1 MEKMEVKRYYFII
14 PCLFLMNFLGA
25 CAFVEQKAVLNPDL
39 LVIENDIGNGK
50 EIGVEVVDERPEDTL
65 GYRGGAN
72 LSKAAPIT
80 TDQDVEEVFD
90 RKIREGL
97 RRKGFQPILRTEE
110 TLQSLRVEIRS
121 LEYYTSTGFWTGGVH
136 TKTAL
141 KVIAK
146 NAGKKYEQ
154 FYRGGNEERVVIV
167 PSAEENETLINT
179 AISEVL
185 LSLFNDKKLF
195 QFLSN

>member
-1 MEKMEVKRYYFII
+1 MEVNRYSFII
-14 PCLFLMNFLGA
+14 PCLFLMNFLSA
-25 CAFVEQKAVLNPDL
+25 CAFEQKAVLNPDL
-39 LVIENDIGNGK
+39 LVIENNIGNGK

-65 GYRGGAN
+65 GYRGGPYG
-72 LSKAAPIT
+72 SRGEPIT

-110 TLQSLRVEIRS
+110 TLRSLRLEIRS
-121 LEYYTSTGFWTGGVH
+121 LEYYTSTSFWAGVIH

-154 FYRGGNEERVVIV
+154 FYRGGNEERVHII
-167 PSAEENETLINT
+167 PSAEENEKLINT

-185 LSLFNDKKLF
+185 LSLFSDKKLF

>member
-1 MEKMEVKRYYFII
+1 MNRYSFII
-14 PCLFLMNFLGA
+14 PCLFLMNFLSA
-25 CAFVEQKAVLNPDL
+25 CSVTEQKALLNPDL
-39 LVIENDIGNGK
+39 LVIENNIGNGK

-65 GYRGGAN
+65 GYRGAANFRGA
-72 LSKAAPIT
+72 AIT
-80 TDQDVEEVFD
+80 TDQDVKDVFD

-97 RRKGFQPILRTEE
+97 KRKGFNPTLRTEE
-110 TLQSLRVEIRS
+110 ALRSLRVEIRS
-121 LEYYTSTGFWTGGVH
+121 LEYYTTSGFWTGRVH

-141 KVIAK
+141 KAIAK

-154 FYRGGNEERVVIV
+154 FYRGGNEEPMLVV
-167 PSAEENETLINT
+167 PFAEENEKLINT

-185 LSLFNDKKLF
+185 LSLFSDKKLF

>member
-1 MEKMEVKRYYFII
+1 MEVNRYSFII
-14 PCLFLMNFLGA
+14 PCLFLMNFLAA
-25 CAFVEQKAVLNPDL
+25 CAFTEQKALLNPDL
-39 LVIENDIGNGK
+39 LVIENNIGNGK

-65 GYRGGAN
+65 GYRGAAN
-72 LSKAAPIT
+72 LSKGAAIT
-80 TDQDVEEVFD
+80 TDQDVKDVFD

-97 RRKGFQPILRTEE
+97 KRKGFNPTLRTEE
-110 TLQSLRVEIRS
+110 ALRSLRVEIRS
-121 LEYYTSTGFWTGGVH
+121 LEYYTTTGFWTGGVH

-141 KVIAK
+141 KAIAK

-154 FYRGGNEERVVIV
+154 FYRGGNEERVHIV
-167 PSAEENETLINT
+167 PFAEENEKLINT

-185 LSLFNDKKLF
+185 LSLFSDKKLL

>member
-1 MEKMEVKRYYFII
+1 MEVNRYSFII
-14 PCLFLMNFLGA
+14 PCLFLMNFFSA
-25 CAFVEQKAVLNPDL
+25 CAFEQKAVLNPDL

-65 GYRGGAN
+65 GYRGGPYGN
-72 LSKAAPIT
+72 RGEPIT

-90 RKIREGL
+90 QKIREGL
-97 RRKGFQPILRTEE
+97 RRKGFQPILRPEE
-110 TLQSLRVEIRS
+110 TLRSLRLEIRS
-121 LEYYTSTGFWTGGVH
+121 LEYYTSMSFWSGVIH

-154 FYRGGNEERVVIV
+154 FYRGGNEERVHII
-167 PSAEENETLINT
+167 PSAEENEKLINT

-185 LSLFNDKKLF
+185 LSLFSDKKLF

>member
-1 MEKMEVKRYYFII
+1 MNRYSFII
-14 PCLFLMNFLGA
+14 PCLFLMNFLSA
-25 CAFVEQKAVLNPDL
+25 CSVTEQKALLNPDL
-39 LVIENDIGNGK
+39 LVIENNIGNGK

-65 GYRGGAN
+65 GYRGTGNLRGA
-72 LSKAAPIT
+72 AIT
-80 TDQDVEEVFD
+80 TDQDVKDVFD

-97 RRKGFQPILRTEE
+97 KRKGFNPTLRTEE
-110 TLQSLRVEIRS
+110 ALRSLRVEIRS
-121 LEYYTSTGFWTGGVH
+121 LEYYTTSGFWSGLVH

-141 KVIAK
+141 KAIAK

-154 FYRGGNEERVVIV
+154 FYRGGNEERVHII
-167 PSAEENETLINT
+167 PFAEENEKLINT

-185 LSLFNDKKLF
+185 LSLFSDKKLF